1 MNQLSRSSLALS
13 VTAKLIATTIVLTPA
28 VASADTKACI
38 ASHASAQRETKAG
51 HPKQAAQLYTSCG
64 SDSTCPEQLRAE
76 CAELLEQVSRTVPSV
91 IFSAID
97 GKGADVSQAK
107 VYVDDTVLADGLDG
121 RAIELEPGKYHFRFV
136 LPDNS
141 NLSADVLIREG
152 EKNRLV
158 EVRAPLE
165 KKAEAVPPAALV
177 RQPPLDSTPPAPV
190 EKHAPVAAWVATGVA
205 VVGLGTFG
213 TFALLGSSDKKKLD
227 DCAPSCPDS
236 AHATRDSLKTKF
248 LVADIGLGV
257 GAASAVL
264 ASVLFLTSGPSASE
278 RPAQATNRGL
288 SFNASAHGAEFL
300 LRGQF

>member
-1 MNQLSRSSLALS
+1 MIALA
-13 VTAKLIATTIVLTPA
+13 PA
-28 VASADTKACI
+28 SAAADTKACI

-51 HPKQAAQLYTSCG
+51 HPKQAAQLYTACG
-64 SDSTCPEQLRAE
+64 SDNSCPEQLRAE
-76 CAELLEQVSRTVPSV
+76 CAELLEQVNRTVPSV

-97 GKGADVSQAK
+97 GKGADVSNAK
-107 VYVDDTVLADGLDG
+107 VYSDETLLADGLDG
-121 RAIELEPGKYHFRFV
+121 RAVEIEPGKYHFRFV

-141 NLSADVLIREG
+141 SLTSDVLIREG

-165 KKAEAVPPAALV
+165 KRPEPSAAAPLV
-177 RQPPLDSTPPAPV
+177 RRQPPLAPAPPPE
-190 EKHAPVAAWVATGVA
+190 EKHTPVAAWVATGVA
-205 VVGLGTFG
+205 VVGFGTFG

-236 AHATRDSLKTKF
+236 EHDRRDSLKSKY

-264 ASVLFLTSGPSASE
+264 AGVLFLTSGHSTTEEHP
-278 RPAQATNRGL
+278 QAANSGL
-288 SFNASAHGAEFL
+288 SFDTTAHGGGL
-300 LRGQF
+300 SWRGRF

>member
-1 MNQLSRSSLALS
+1 MHQLSRSSLALS
-13 VTAKLIATTIVLTPA
+13 VTTPLVAFAIAIAPA
-28 VASADTKACI
+28 IASADTKACI

-51 HPKQAAQLYTSCG
+51 HPKQAAQLYTACG
-64 SDSTCPEQLRAE
+64 SDNTCPEQLRSE

-97 GKGADVSQAK
+97 GKGADVGSAK
-107 VYVDDTVLADGLDG
+107 VYVDDALVADGLDG
-121 RAIELEPGKYHFRFV
+121 RAIELEPGKYHFRFL

-141 NLSADVLIREG
+141 NLTLDVLIREG

-158 EVRAPLE
+158 EVRAPLQ
-165 KKAEAVPPAALV
+165 KKAEEAPPAPLV
-177 RQPPLDSTPPAPV
+177 RQPPPDAAPPTPV
-190 EKHAPVAAWVATGVA
+190 EKRTPVAAWVATGVA

-213 TFALLGSSDKKKLD
+213 TFGLLGSSDKKKLN

-236 AHATRDSLKTKF
+236 AHSTRDSLKTKF

-264 ASVLFLTSGPSASE
+264 AGVLFLTSGSSASE
-278 RPAQATNRGL
+278 RPAQATNRGW
-288 SFNASAHGAEFL
+288 SFDASSHGGELL